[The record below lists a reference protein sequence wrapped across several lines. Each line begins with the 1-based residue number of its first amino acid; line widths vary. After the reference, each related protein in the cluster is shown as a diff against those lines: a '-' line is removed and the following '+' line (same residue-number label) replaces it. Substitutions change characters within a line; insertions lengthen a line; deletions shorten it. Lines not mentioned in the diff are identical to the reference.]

1 MDPRALGEVSF
12 HEGRRM
18 AGPKRAAGH
27 WGVFFEQ
34 NPVPN
39 QDSERGFHLLDECVR
54 RLLGD
59 YPFRSAAVF
68 AAPGRLLPGWLLP
81 GRLLPLF
88 PGRGFHV
95 FPGRFPRS
103 FPEDDSRSSF
113 RHGAPRLPLPPPSSH
128 SAVICGHPRG
138 RRRRYGGC
146 DVRAECRCQGLH
158 WPHSG

>member
-12 HEGRRM
+12 HEGFRTT
-18 AGPKRAAGH
+18 GPNRAVGH
-27 WGVFFEQ
+27 RGVFLNKTPFRIKTR
-34 NPVPN
+34 NGVFIFWTN
-39 QDSERGFHLLDECVR
+39 VSGGFWGTTHLGVR
-54 RLLGD
+54 RFSRL
-59 YPFRSAAVF
+59 F
-68 AAPGRLLPGWLLP
+68 PGRLLPGWLLP

-95 FPGRFPRS
+95 FPGWFPRS

-113 RHGAPRLPLPPPSSH
+113 RHGAPRLSLPPPSH

-146 DVRAECRCQGLH
+146 DVRAECRCQELH